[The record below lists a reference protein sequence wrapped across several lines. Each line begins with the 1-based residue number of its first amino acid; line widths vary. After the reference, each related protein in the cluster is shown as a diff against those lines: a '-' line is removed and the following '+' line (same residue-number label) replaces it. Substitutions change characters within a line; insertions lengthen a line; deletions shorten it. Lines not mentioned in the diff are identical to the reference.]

1 MATLKMD
8 CDTVVEMSLSIWWN
22 HWR

>member
-1 MATLKMD
+1 MAALKAG
-8 CDTVVEMSLSIWWN
+8 CDTIMEMSLSIWWN